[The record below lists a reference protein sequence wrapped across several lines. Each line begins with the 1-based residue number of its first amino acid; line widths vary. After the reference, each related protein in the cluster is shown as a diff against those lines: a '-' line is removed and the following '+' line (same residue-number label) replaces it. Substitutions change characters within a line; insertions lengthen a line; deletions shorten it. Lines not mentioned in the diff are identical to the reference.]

1 MGYLN
6 IDGLTHLWS
15 KVKGLSDLKI
25 KKTDVVTNEEI
36 DGMFEISAP
45 VVPPVVE
52 VYFDGGTSSLRITNI
67 QEGYEYYYTLNT
79 NTSTTKIPN
88 APSDPTKESIL
99 YTEPIIIN
107 IKGSPGRYY
116 GYYIKV
122 IAYAGSE
129 SSDIVELYDV
139 GGGGGIGN

>member
-25 KKTDVVTNEEI
+25 KKTDVMTNEEI
-36 DGMFEISAP
+36 DGMFKITAP
-45 VVPPVVE
+45 VVE
-52 VYFDGGTSSLRITNI
+52 HYADGNLYYLRIANI

-79 NTSTTKIPN
+79 STRGIPD
-88 APSDPTKESIL
+88 APSDPTKESTL
-99 YTEPIIIN
+99 YTEPIN
-107 IKGSPGRYY
+107 ITYRRGQWG

-129 SSDIVELYDV
+129 SSDIVELYSAPGS
-139 GGGGGIGN
+139 GGGSSSN